1 MKNRFVLALCVFFII
16 FMQGCPTQF
25 VQQPGDISKT
35 VSVVSD
41 ATDWGAPQNLTASQ
55 GLKGQINLSWTKV
68 NGAVKYYIYSSDSMY
83 GEFKRSGMV
92 SASSNEYSVKT
103 SKAGLVKYY
112 RVSAVKSGGTE
123 SAMSEKVQGTTLVW
137 PYLDSVSDGE
147 NAASEKIVSWNV
159 DESAMRNCYQ
169 NIRYIVHVGYTDGTE
184 SKSFA
189 DIMLSADA
197 DGSMAETSVTVTGL
211 SSNTLYNYQ
220 VECYNI
226 LDQSN
231 SEFSDIVYGT
241 TSHSSTPDPVKD
253 LQVAQGE
260 STDAIRLEFKLPS
273 KVDIKEKSEYIS
285 TGLYFKIYRRL
296 AGSNY
301 DYDLLDSR
309 FGIEDFATDD
319 MPSYTAYDE
328 HNPDVAVV
336 EWIDCPGDSG
346 DENETKYTDTTLA
359 PERGSK
365 YEYKVV
371 SYADTEKSITSTS
384 SVVSGVTGWL
394 ISPVTFNVKKSYK
407 LNEDSS
413 AYDSVDVS
421 FDFSFDSMGKDYKYR
436 ISYTKTDLNGSETS
450 DENLLLT
457 ASTLDE
463 LIENSAYSIV
473 PSDSTNADST
483 NGYYSYKFYILNC
496 DDESIVYD
504 SKNAAGSV
512 TVIDSYSSMPVITN
526 FSVKDGYLNKFVI
539 TFDYQDGV
547 DYHLIYTDCI
557 TGEVHET
564 KKLKLTETNGVC
576 KYEHLAT
583 SGDKRYYKLKAV
595 SQETGIST
603 DCDFVDG
610 NKNVVVCKT
619 LGTPSLT
626 MAEAD
631 YSSITVSWPVVQMA
645 DSYEVSAHYSDGRT
659 ELIQTSKENSNG
671 FTVLS
676 TENDTVSCI
685 INKPEGF
692 DDSSSSGKTIVF
704 KVSAKNNSTDDTSFS
719 ALDVYTLGP
728 ALIERDA
735 PRLGL
740 KDTLKF
746 TWTPANG
753 AKKYIVYRIS
763 YGDKDCSSIVSADK
777 LLIDAT
783 TCSVTELNEG
793 QTTTG
798 RTTCVYENGKY
809 TLTDVCADAEE
820 DSGYVVNQDKIR
832 WGLPYGYVVFPV
844 KENAD
849 KKTLLFSG
857 DKTSFASNSLIP
869 FDSLTGNIAP
879 KICCTLGFG
888 LNVHAA
894 KSESASQI
902 TVTWEKP
909 NDIYSAAPVVYRR
922 LYSPESGESNSWVK
936 VAYGFNPIATKFED
950 NFSDSFFKGKDKNDY
965 IHRAFEY
972 AVEYVPNTNPSFN
985 SLYLSEIS
993 TDDQNQN
1000 YDFGSRDK
1008 EPSNKGYLF
1017 AIKGLY
1023 AECGGSRSEPGDLTY
1038 FQENVQW
1045 NTEPWDFD
1053 ERAICPETF
1062 ELCIMNKNLS
1072 STAVWVSIAQFSIN
1086 SSGVIE
1092 LVRSNTTSDDDI
1104 DVTAVNYGAFI
1115 RPMSLVNGSKTT
1127 EGLLLVMRD
1136 TKHYYSLNITGNGC
1150 TDRQAG
1156 DESVYAYRQITD
1168 TELAKCVSLIIADA
1182 LYECGIPT
1190 ETGAG
1195 SAGTAIT
1202 RAGKTGSFMI
1212 YHRGWY
1218 NTVKWGF
1225 EGSSYQHIFS
1235 GGLPCDSDVRL
1246 VSDFILTAD
1255 NAEGIGIKENKLHY
1269 LPELS
1274 IEVTSESGI
1283 SSHSATVAF
1292 TAGENGSM
1300 SLTGIKGNPKEDS
1313 WALVIKVNGS
1323 SIVSTPSYDEF
1334 VKWFPFYLHTSYPSA
1349 VNSYDSSL
1357 PLYNSPWWR

>member
-169 NIRYIVHVGYTDGTE
+169 NIRYIVHIGYTDGTE

-189 DIMLSADA
+189 DIMLSAIAA

-260 STDAIRLEFKLPS
+260 STTEIRLEFKLPS

-394 ISPVTFNVKKSYK
+394 ISPVTFNVKKSYN

-436 ISYTKTDLNGSETS
+436 ISYTKTDLDGSATS

-463 LIENSAYSIV
+463 LIEKSAYSIV
-473 PSDSTNADST
+473 PSNST

-526 FSVKDGYLNKFVI
+526 FSVKDGYLYKFVI

-564 KKLKLTETNGVC
+564 EKLELTETNGVC
-576 KYEHLAT
+576 KYEHSAT

-603 DCDFVDG
+603 DCDFVDEN
-610 NKNVVVCKT
+610 NKVVVCKT

-645 DSYEVSAHYSDGRT
+645 DSYEVSAHYSDASD
-659 ELIQTSKENSNG
+659 ELIQLTDENLSG
-671 FTVLS
+671 FTTFS

-692 DDSSSSGKTIVF
+692 DVSSSSGKTIVF
-704 KVSAKNNSTDDTSFS
+704 NVSAKNNSTNDTSTS

-728 ALIERDA
+728 ALIESDA
-735 PRLGL
+735 PRSLGL

-798 RTTCVYENGKY
+798 RTTCVYANGKY

-844 KENAD
+844 KENAN
-849 KKTLLFSG
+849 KNTLLFSG
-857 DKTSFASNSLIP
+857 DKTRFASNSLIP
-869 FDSLTGNIAP
+869 FDSLTGNIEP

-888 LNVHAA
+888 LNVHAT

-909 NDIYSAAPVVYRR
+909 NDISSAAPVVYRR

-936 VAYGFNPIATKFED
+936 VAYGFNQDATKFED
-950 NFSDSFFKGKDKNDY
+950 DFSDTGKDKNDY

-972 AVEYVPNTNPSFN
+972 AIEYVPNTNPSFN

-993 TDDQNQN
+993 ADDQN

-1017 AIKGLY
+1017 AIKGLH
-1023 AECGGSRSEPGDLTY
+1023 AECGGSRSEPGDSTY

-1072 STAVWVSIAQFSIN
+1072 STADWVSIAQFSIN

-1092 LVRSNTTSDDDI
+1092 LVNSNTTSDDDI

-1115 RPMSLVNGSKTT
+1115 RPKSLVNGSKNET
-1127 EGLLLVMRD
+1127 EGLLHVMRD
-1136 TKHYYSLNITGNGC
+1136 TKHYYSLNITGNGY

-1182 LYECGIPT
+1182 LYQVSIPT
-1190 ETGAG
+1190 T
-1195 SAGTAIT
+1195 
-1202 RAGKTGSFMI
+1202 KTGDLFTQNWTQYVLPGNMGSFVI
-1212 YHRGWY
+1212 AHKGGVVSG
-1218 NTVKWGF
+1218 NKCKWGF
-1225 EGSSYQHIFS
+1225 ASTTYKHQFVTGTSSADTDNFVSDINIFSNTSGTVDDGIKDYTLKKLPLITMSVSHDEGLSSY
-1235 GGLPCDSDVRL
+1235 
-1246 VSDFILTAD
+1246 
-1255 NAEGIGIKENKLHY
+1255 EKEVK
-1269 LPELS
+1269 
-1274 IEVTSESGI
+1274 
-1283 SSHSATVAF
+1283 F
-1292 TAGENGSM
+1292 
-1300 SLTGIKGNPKEDS
+1300 
-1313 WALVIKVNGS
+1313 
-1323 SIVSTPSYDEF
+1323 SYDGSLAIS
-1334 VKWFPFYLHTSYPSA
+1334 VGGNSLSVSNSWFPYDIGTPHAESVFE
-1349 VNSYDSSL
+1349 VNSSL
-1357 PLYNSPWWR
+1357 PLYNSPWWN